1 MRQAALNK
9 RKSPARFLYPLTAA
23 VFISF
28 LAACA
33 VRPIPETDEPV
44 VFDTFL
50 WLGAIRFDE
59 IPGWTNDRQSE
70 ALPVFLKSCEKLKT
84 LPPGQKLKPKTE
96 PRRVADWLSACAAA
110 GRVRAGNEIE
120 AQYFFESHFTPYR
133 VRDNASGSS
142 RGLFTGYYE
151 PELLGAW
158 RPDTTYRYPIY
169 GRPKDLVSIDLG
181 SFRPEWKG
189 QKIAG
194 RLADSKLTPYPTRA
208 DIDGGT
214 LKGKQLELL
223 WVDNAIDAFFLHI
236 QGSGRVVFR
245 DGSVTRIG
253 YAGRNGRRY
262 TPIGRE
268 LVARGILTQDKVSM
282 QSIQS
287 WLAANPHAGIE
298 LMQKNESYIFF
309 RILKED
315 GPIGA
320 QGVQLTP
327 GRSLAVDRAFIPLGV
342 PIWLRTTAP
351 GRAKKPLRRLVI
363 AQDTGS
369 AIKGTIRGD
378 LFVGYG
384 AAAGVLAGQM
394 KQKGTYYLLL
404 PKKTAP

>member
-1 MRQAALNK
+1 M
-9 RKSPARFLYPLTAA
+9 AA
-23 VFISF
+23 VLISL

-33 VRPIPETDEPV
+33 VRPVPETDKPV
-44 VFDTFL
+44 AIDTYLKLAATHFDK
-50 WLGAIRFDE
+50 
-59 IPGWTNDRQSE
+59 IPGWIGDRQSE

-84 LPPGQKLKPKTE
+84 LTPEQRLKPNMVS
-96 PRRVADWLSACAAA
+96 RHVADWLPACAAA
-110 GRVRAGNEIE
+110 GHVRAGNEIE
-120 AQYFFESHFTPYR
+120 AQYFFETHFTPYLT
-133 VRDNASGSS
+133 RDNATGRS

-151 PELLGAW
+151 PELRGAW
-158 RPDTTYRYPIY
+158 QPDTTYRYPIY

-181 SFRPEWKG
+181 NFRPEWKG
-189 QKIAG
+189 RKIAG
-194 RLADSKLTPYPTRA
+194 RLSDNKLTPYPTRA
-208 DIDGGT
+208 DIDGGV

-223 WVDNAIDAFFLHI
+223 WVDNAIDRFFLHV
-236 QGSGRVVFR
+236 QGSGRVVLK
-245 DGSVTRIG
+245 DGTVTRIG

-282 QSIQS
+282 QSIQT
-287 WLAANPHAGIE
+287 WLAANPLAGTE

-327 GRSLAVDRAFIPLGV
+327 GRSLAVDRAFISLGV
-342 PIWLRTTAP
+342 PIWLNTTEP
-351 GRAKKPLRRLVI
+351 GKSKKPLRRLVI

-369 AIKGTIRGD
+369 AIKGPVRGD

-384 AAAGVLAGQM
+384 AAAGAMAGQM

-404 PKKTAP
+404 PKKTGP

>member
-1 MRQAALNK
+1 M
-9 RKSPARFLYPLTAA
+9 
-23 VFISF
+23 
-28 LAACA
+28 
-33 VRPIPETDEPV
+33 
-44 VFDTFL
+44 VFDTL
-50 WLGAIRFDE
+50 LMLSATRFDK
-59 IPGWTNDRQSE
+59 IPGWTGDRQSE
-70 ALPVFLKSCEKLKT
+70 ALPVFLKSCEKLRT
-84 LPPGQKLKPKTE
+84 LPLGQKLKPKMDP
-96 PRRVADWLSACAAA
+96 PRRVIDWLSVCAAA
-110 GRVRAGNEIE
+110 GHDRPGNEIE
-120 AQYFFESHFTPYR
+120 AQYFFESHFTPYLAR
-133 VRDNASGSS
+133 NYATASS

-151 PELLGAW
+151 PQLLAAW

-194 RLADSKLTPYPTRA
+194 RLFDNKLTPYPTRA

-245 DGSVTRIG
+245 DGSVTRMG

-268 LVARGILTQDKVSM
+268 LVARGILTQDKVSL
-282 QSIQS
+282 QSIQR
-287 WLAANPHAGIE
+287 WLAANPLAGTE

-327 GRSLAVDRAFIPLGV
+327 GRSLAVDRAFISLGV
-342 PIWLRTTAP
+342 PIWLNTTEP
-351 GRAKKPLRRLVI
+351 GKSKKPLRRLVI

-369 AIKGTIRGD
+369 AIKGSIRGD
-378 LFVGYG
+378 LFIGYG
-384 AAAGVLAGQM
+384 TPAGLIAGEM
-394 KQKGTYYLLL
+394 KETGTYYLLL
-404 PKKTAP
+404 PKKPAP